1 VRLGIYLVLSFTA
14 CAASGQVAPSLPG
27 TFGSGEPLPAPVVP
41 EPGKPSTGGGAPN
54 GPEFSGGATSDPG
67 GDADFAAAK
76 ARFEAGDATAARP
89 LLEAFH
95 DHHAQH
101 PARSAAD
108 LMLARL
114 ALARGDA
121 EAARGLLSP
130 LTSPPPDEGTGASAR
145 YYLGLAETRLGKF
158 ARARELLLPFLPP
171 AGAAGPGD
179 DSLVELRGALAE
191 ATAGVGDAPAAIEL
205 WDAYARGGHE
215 PEKAYAREQI
225 TELGSQL
232 SPDAA
237 LQTFRAATPR
247 GLARALLGEAAA
259 SALRGRGDSAGASEI
274 MSDAAASRVAAG
286 IDQPGERAPAAG
298 DPGRL
303 GLELALSGRFQP
315 VGEAALRAA
324 MLATG
329 SPAATGMQLVVRD
342 AGGSPEHATEGVEDL
357 SRGESVIGVVAAIDP
372 RTLPLED
379 DGSTASG
386 SRHGLP
392 LLVLDSGSGKPVG
405 STFFLVH
412 TASARARA
420 LAQTALRMGA
430 RDFALIGPDTA
441 AGKALRVAFKGDVVA
456 GGGKVTADVSYP
468 PGSTSFTAVV
478 AAIKKSAPQVVFVAD
493 GADRL
498 ELIAPALAAA
508 DLWSAPWGAPRPA
521 GAPGKPR
528 PRNVLLLS
536 TAADL
541 SPRLLQSAGR
551 YVQGTLL
558 APGFYA
564 GAVDLRGR
572 SFVDAY
578 RAAYGQ
584 DPHATEAYAYDAVN
598 AIRTAV
604 AAGARTRADLANA
617 LSAGT
622 FDGLTGA
629 LRFGPDHG
637 RADSTRLYVVDGEEI
652 KTYH

>member
-1 VRLGIYLVLSFTA
+1 VVRLAIYLVLLFAA

-41 EPGKPSTGGGAPN
+41 EPGRPSPAPN
-54 GPEFSGGATSDPG
+54 GPEFSGGATNDPG
-67 GDADFAAAK
+67 GDADFAGAK
-76 ARFEAGDATAARP
+76 TRFDAGDGAGARP
-89 LLEAFH
+89 LLEAFVA
-95 DHHAQH
+95 HHAQH
-101 PARSAAD
+101 PARPAAD

-121 EAARGLLSP
+121 ETARGLLDP

-145 YYLGLAETRLGKF
+145 YYLGLAETRLGVF

-179 DSLVELRGALAE
+179 DSLVELRGSLAE

-205 WDAYARGGHE
+205 WDAYARGGRE

-225 TELGSQL
+225 AALAARL
-232 SPDAA
+232 SPDAV
-237 LQTFRAATPR
+237 LQTFRAAAPK

-259 SALRGRGDSAGASEI
+259 SALRGRGDSSGAADIVSET
-274 MSDAAASRVAAG
+274 SAARLAAG
-286 IDQPGERAPAAG
+286 IDQPGERAPSPS

-329 SPAATGMQLVVRD
+329 APAAAGMQLVVRD
-342 AGGSPEHATEGVEDL
+342 AGGNPEHTAEGVEDL

-372 RTLPLED
+372 RTLAFDAEAPAPE
-379 DGSTASG
+379 GGRS
-386 SRHGLP
+386 GLP
-392 LLVLDSGSGKPVG
+392 LLVLDSGPGKPVG
-405 STFFLVH
+405 STFYLVH
-412 TASARARA
+412 NASARARA
-420 LAQTALRMGA
+420 LAETALRVGA
-430 RDFALIGPDTA
+430 RDFAIIGPDSA
-441 AGKALRVAFKGDVVA
+441 AGKALRGAFRGDVVA
-456 GGGKVTADVSYP
+456 GGGRVVADVSYP
-468 PGSTSFTAVV
+468 PGATSFTAAV
-478 AAIKKSAPQVVFVAD
+478 AAVKKSAPQVLFVAD

-508 DLWSAPWGAPRPA
+508 DLWPAPWGAPRPA

-528 PRNVLLLS
+528 PRNILLLS

-564 GAVDLRGR
+564 GAADPPARG
-572 SFVDAY
+572 FVEAY

-584 DPHATEAYAYDAVN
+584 DPHATEAYAFDAVN
-598 AIRTAV
+598 AIRAAV
-604 AAGARTRADLANA
+604 AAGARTRADLTNA
-617 LSAGT
+617 LSTGT
-622 FDGLTGA
+622 FEGLTGA
-629 LRFGPDHG
+629 LHFGADHG
-637 RADSTRLYVVDGEEI
+637 RADSTRLYVVDGDEI
-652 KTYH
+652 KTYR

>member
-1 VRLGIYLVLSFTA
+1 MRLGIYLVLLFTA

-27 TFGSGEPLPAPVVP
+27 TYGSGEPLPAPVVP
-41 EPGKPSTGGGAPN
+41 EPGRPSAGLN
-54 GPEFSGGATSDPG
+54 GPELPGGPTNDPG
-67 GDADFAAAK
+67 GDADFTAAK
-76 ARFEAGDATAARP
+76 ARFDAGDAASARP

-95 DHHAQH
+95 EHHAQH
-101 PARSAAD
+101 PARPAAD

-158 ARARELLLPFLPP
+158 AHARELLLPFLPP

-179 DSLVELRGALAE
+179 DTLVELRGALAE
-191 ATAGVGDAPAAIEL
+191 ATAGLGDAPAAIEL
-205 WDAYARGGHE
+205 WDAYARGGRE
-215 PEKAYAREQI
+215 PEKAYARERI
-225 TELGSQL
+225 TALAGQL
-232 SPDAA
+232 SPDATV
-237 LQTFRAATPR
+237 QTYRAAPDK

-259 SALRGRGDSAGASEI
+259 SALRSRGDSSGAAEILSETT
-274 MSDAAASRVAAG
+274 SARAAAG
-286 IDQPGERAPAAG
+286 IEQPGERATSPG

-329 SPAATGMQLVVRD
+329 APGAAGLQLLVRD
-342 AGGSPEHATEGVEDL
+342 AGVNPERAGDGVEEL
-357 SRGESVIGVVAAIDP
+357 ARGESVIGVVAALDP
-372 RTLPLED
+372 RALAFEA
-379 DGSTASG
+379 DGAAPTGARS
-386 SRHGLP
+386 GLP
-392 LLVLDSGSGKPVG
+392 MLVLESGPGRPVG
-405 STFFLVH
+405 STFYLVH
-412 TASARARA
+412 NASARARA
-420 LAQTALRMGA
+420 LAQTALRAGA
-430 RDFALIGPDTA
+430 REFAIIGPDSA
-441 AGKALRVAFKGDVVA
+441 AGKALRGAFKSDVVA
-456 GGGKVTADVSYP
+456 GGGRVTADVSYP
-468 PGSTSFTAVV
+468 PGATSFTTAV
-478 AAIKKSAPQVVFVAD
+478 AALKRSSPQVVFVAD

-508 DLWSAPWGAPRPA
+508 DLWAAPWGAPRPA
-521 GAPGKPR
+521 GMPGKPR
-528 PRNVLLLS
+528 PRNILLLS

-564 GAVDLRGR
+564 GAGDPRAHA
-572 SFVDAY
+572 FVDAY

-598 AIRTAV
+598 VIRAAV
-604 AAGARTRADLANA
+604 AAGARTRADLTNA
-617 LSAGT
+617 LATGT
-622 FDGLTGA
+622 FEGLTGA
-629 LRFGPDHG
+629 LHFGADHG
-637 RADSTRLYVVDGEEI
+637 RADSTRLYVVDGDEI
-652 KTYH
+652 KAYR